1 MKKTVWDC
9 LNGYLRCL
17 SVLTL
22 SEGGEDLVLWEGGLF
37 QGAQR
42 VISPPPPAGRG
53 ASAHCPAGVVNLR
66 QNGERNGMW
75 HCRVSIQYPT
85 GPNRQAAT
93 KPPTH
98 PRSKGSGSTPDLG
111 HSGLGCRGQW
121 RRCLAGV
128 TKVSVK
134 QSAVN
139 CVIHW
144 CHWLFITSTINTT
157 VCCWSNLTADAY
169 TRVLP
174 DSFFLL
180 PVHDC
185 HLNNGVYEHVLALR
199 KLMLIYP
206 DGLCVKKTKPWQ
218 FPRLRST
225 NGAFVARPPIAA
237 LYLHFLSLGCC
248 LLSSPHS

>member
-1 MKKTVWDC
+1 MWKTVQKIGANFLRWPHQQDIFRILLMKKTAWDC
-9 LNGYLRCL
+9 LNGYLCCL

-22 SEGGEDLVLWEGGLF
+22 SEGGEDGEDLVLWEGGLF

-144 CHWLFITSTINTT
+144 RHWLFITSTINTT

-169 TRVLP
+169 TGVLP

-180 PVHDC
+180 PVHDYVTFKQWGIWTC
-185 HLNNGVYEHVLALR
+185 AGIKKANAHL
-199 KLMLIYP
+199 
-206 DGLCVKKTKPWQ
+206 PWW
-218 FPRLRST
+218 PVR
-225 NGAFVARPPIAA
+225 
-237 LYLHFLSLGCC
+237 
-248 LLSSPHS
+248 

>member
-1 MKKTVWDC
+1 MCKTVLKIGANLLRWPRQHDIFRILFIKKTAWDC
-9 LNGYLRCL
+9 LNGYLCYL

-22 SEGGEDLVLWEGGLF
+22 SGGGGGGEDLVLGKGGYF
-37 QGAQR
+37 R
-42 VISPPPPAGRG
+42 VHNESFPPPPPAGRG
-53 ASAHCPAGVVNLR
+53 ASAHCPAGVVNLQ

-85 GPNRQAAT
+85 GPNCQAAT
-93 KPPTH
+93 TPPTH

-139 CVIHW
+139 CMIHW
-144 CHWLFITSTINTT
+144 RHWLFITSTINTT
-157 VCCWSNLTADAY
+157 VCCWSSFTADAY

-174 DSFFLL
+174 DSFFFSQFMI
-180 PVHDC
+180 VW
-185 HLNNGVYEHVLALR
+185 HLNNRVYEHVLALR
-199 KLMLIYP
+199 
-206 DGLCVKKTKPWQ
+206 
-218 FPRLRST
+218 
-225 NGAFVARPPIAA
+225 N
-237 LYLHFLSLGCC
+237 
-248 LLSSPHS
+248 